1 MEGGMSRGVKCQV
14 WMTEEGRPILGEDG
28 AELLAGVRE
37 NGTLSA
43 AAEAVD
49 MTFLEARDL
58 LSGIEEAVGSKVVA
72 TMRGTEGSVTVL
84 TAEGEAL
91 LEEYRNKKQRVEEQ
105 LERMFRNPTLTA
117 DGIVLVDGRIVL
129 IKRGNE
135 PGKGKY
141 ALPGGFVEYGERLED
156 CAVREVFEETGL
168 RTEPLDL
175 VGMYSD
181 PDRDPRG
188 HLVSAVF
195 FLRAWGGEL
204 SAGDDAQSVELF
216 DLDRLPPLAFDHARI
231 VSDFMRSR
239 FRGGR

>member
-1 MEGGMSRGVKCQV
+1 MSRGVKCQV
-14 WMTEEGRPILGEDG
+14 WITEEGHPILGEEG

-37 NGTLSA
+37 KSNLSPV
-43 AAEAVD
+43 AEAMG
-49 MTFLEARDL
+49 MTFLEAREL
-58 LSGIEEAVGSKVVA
+58 LSGIEEAAGHKVVF

-84 TAEGEAL
+84 TPEGEAL
-91 LEEYRNKKQRVEEQ
+91 LDEYNNKKRRVEEQ

-117 DGIVLVDGRIVL
+117 DGIILVDGRLVL

-135 PGKGKY
+135 PGKGRY

-156 CAVREVFEETGL
+156 CAVREVLEETGL

-181 PDRDPRG
+181 PHRDPRG

-195 FLRAWGGEL
+195 HLHRVGGEL
-204 SAGDDAQSVELF
+204 RAGDDAQSVELF
-216 DLDRLPPLAFDHARI
+216 DLDRLPSLAFDHARI
-231 VSDFMRSR
+231 ISDFMRSKYR
-239 FRGGR
+239 FGR